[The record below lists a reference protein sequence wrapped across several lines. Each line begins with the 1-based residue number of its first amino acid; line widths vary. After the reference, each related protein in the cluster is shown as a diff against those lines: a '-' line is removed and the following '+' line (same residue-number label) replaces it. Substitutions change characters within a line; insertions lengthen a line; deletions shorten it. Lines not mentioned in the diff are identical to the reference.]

1 MHKIVTIAFFA
12 LFFFVMNTYSCLVN
26 IHDINPHIRLDIRY
40 ATTNNFTKQK
50 VYKKPLCFV
59 HKTVAEKLDAIQEDL
74 EAQGL
79 GLLIWDG
86 YRSLAVQELFWNLVH
101 DERYVMPP
109 SKGSRHNRGVAVDCT
124 LVKRDGTLLAM
135 PTDFDDF
142 SDKAHADYMD
152 LPQEIINNRTLLQTV
167 MCKHGFSIMRYEWWH
182 FDLKGWETFPL
193 LNEMVD

>member
-1 MHKIVTIAFFA
+1 MNKTITFIAIIFSI
-12 LFFFVMNTYSCLVN
+12 LMYGSNSCLVN

-40 ATTNNFTKQK
+40 ATPNNFTKQQ

-59 HKTVAEKLDAIQEDL
+59 HRDVADKLNAIQKEL

-86 YRSLAVQELFWNLVH
+86 YRSLAVQELFWDLVH

-109 SKGSRHNRGVAVDCT
+109 SKGSRHNRGVAIDCT
-124 LVKRDGTLLAM
+124 LVKQDGTLLAM

-142 SDKAHADYMD
+142 SDKAHADYTN
-152 LPQEIINNRTLLQTV
+152 LPQEIINNRTLLQKV
-167 MCKHGFSIMRYEWWH
+167 MASMA
-182 FDLKGWETFPL
+182 FPSCVGNGGIL
-193 LNEMVD
+193 I